1 MTGKKKKRIWMKT
14 EDNRMVGSQANIANP
29 GLGFKGIL
37 NSQLVQRTQTNKKT
51 ENKDAY
57 QM

>member
-1 MTGKKKKRIWMKT
+1 MKT
-14 EDNRMVGSQANIANP
+14 EDTIMVGSQANIANP
-29 GLGFKGIL
+29 GLGFKEIL
-37 NSQLVQRTQTNKKT
+37 NSQLAQRTQTNKKT